1 MDEVVI
7 TGGGVVSPYGFG
19 YEPFIEGMYSGSV
32 VIGHNPWVPET
43 DEYFTWYAPV
53 PDVDLSDRLDPKI
66 IDGTDRFARWVLISV
81 HEALQRA
88 GLPDPPTLRTAVVIG
103 TSGGGTNSLQRA
115 QHLVSTQGP
124 QAVPRKLLI
133 QIWPNMAASQVSM
146 ELGLHG
152 PQLTVTSACASSI
165 DAIGLAARLIES
177 GQVDVAIAGG
187 SEGGN
192 GTNDDFVPATFYA
205 QRAYGM
211 TTFVPGRLEASL
223 PMDVR
228 RSGVVTGEGAG
239 IVILERESHAQA
251 RNARI
256 LCRVRGWGTV
266 ADGYHPSA
274 PEPSGT
280 WEAEAM
286 RQALLDAHCEP
297 ADINAILAH
306 ATGTPKGDG
315 AEIAAI
321 NQLHH
326 GRSTPLYVTSIKGH
340 IGHTGA
346 ASGVMALLVCLDTFE
361 NKRLPHTAGTVTPDP
376 AVEFELVM
384 HAPITLAPKRCQING
399 FGFGGQNA
407 SLVIEAPDGAGQ
419 CRVRSDS

>member
-19 YEPFIEGMYSGSV
+19 YEPFIDGLLSGSV
-32 VIGHNPWVPET
+32 VIGDNPWVPET

-88 GLPDPPTLRTAVVIG
+88 GLASPPTMRTAVVIG

-152 PQLTVTSACASSI
+152 PQLTICSACASSI

-187 SEGGN
+187 AEGGN
-192 GTNDDFVPATFYA
+192 GTNDDFVPSTFYA

-239 IVILERESHAQA
+239 IVILERKSHAQA

-256 LCRVRGWGTV
+256 LGRVRGWGTV

-274 PEPSGT
+274 PEPSGQ

-286 RQALLDAHCEP
+286 RQALLDAQCQP
-297 ADINAILAH
+297 ADIDAILAH

-321 NQLHH
+321 NLLHRE
-326 GRSTPLYVTSIKGH
+326 RSTPLHVTSIKGH

-346 ASGVMALLVCLDTFE
+346 ASGVMAVLVCLDTFE
-361 NKRLPHTAGTVTPDP
+361 NKRFPHTAGTVTPDP

-384 HAPITLAPKRCQING
+384 REPIALAPRRCQING

-407 SLVIEAPDGAGQ
+407 SIVIEAPEEAA
-419 CRVRSDS
+419 SAA

>member
-1 MDEVVI
+1 
-7 TGGGVVSPYGFG
+7 
-19 YEPFIEGMYSGSV
+19 
-32 VIGHNPWVPET
+32 
-43 DEYFTWYAPV
+43 
-53 PDVDLSDRLDPKI
+53 
-66 IDGTDRFARWVLISV
+66 
-81 HEALQRA
+81 
-88 GLPDPPTLRTAVVIG
+88 
-103 TSGGGTNSLQRA
+103 
-115 QHLVSTQGP
+115 
-124 QAVPRKLLI
+124 
-133 QIWPNMAASQVSM
+133 M

-152 PQLTVTSACASSI
+152 PQLTICSACASSI

-239 IVILERESHAQA
+239 IVILERKAHAQA

-256 LCRVRGWGTV
+256 LGRVRGWGTV

-274 PEPSGT
+274 PEPSGQ

-286 RQALLDAHCEP
+286 RQALLDADCQP
-297 ADINAILAH
+297 AGIDAILAH

-321 NQLHH
+321 NLLHH
-326 GRSTPLYVTSIKGH
+326 ERPTPLYVTSIKGH

-346 ASGVMALLVCLDTFE
+346 ASGVMAVLVGLDAFA
-361 NKRLPHTAGTVTPDP
+361 NKRLPHTAGTLNPDP

-384 HAPITLAPKRCQING
+384 REPIALAPKRCQING

-407 SLVIEAPDGAGQ
+407 SIVIEAPEEAEPAA
-419 CRVRSDS
+419 

>member
-19 YEPFIEGMYSGSV
+19 YEPFIDGLHSGSV
-32 VIGHNPWVPET
+32 AIGDNPWVPQT

-53 PDVDLSDRLDPKI
+53 PDIDLSDRLDPKI
-66 IDGTDRFARWVLISV
+66 IDGTDRFARWTLISV
-81 HEALQRA
+81 PEALQRA
-88 GLPDPPTLRTAVVIG
+88 GLPNPPVMRTAVVIG

-115 QHLVSTQGP
+115 QHLASTQGP

-146 ELGLHG
+146 ALGLHG

-239 IVILERESHAQA
+239 IVILERKAHAEA
-251 RNARI
+251 RHARI
-256 LCRVRGWGTV
+256 LGRVRGWGTV

-274 PEPSGT
+274 PEPSGK

-286 RQALLDAHCEP
+286 NQALLDARCQP
-297 ADINAILAH
+297 ADIDAILAH

-321 NQLHH
+321 NLLHH
-326 GRSTPLYVTSIKGH
+326 ERATPLHVTSIKGH

-346 ASGVMALLVCLDTFE
+346 ASGVMAVLVCLDTFA
-361 NKRLPHTAGTVTPDP
+361 NKRLPHTAGTVNPDP
-376 AVEFELVM
+376 AVEFDLVM
-384 HAPITLAPKRCQING
+384 HKPIALDPKRCQING

-407 SLVIEAPDGAGQ
+407 SIVIEAPEEPDQAA
-419 CRVRSDS
+419 

>member
-1 MDEVVI
+1 VDEVVI

-19 YEPFIEGMYSGSV
+19 YQPFIDGLHSGSV
-32 VIGHNPWVPET
+32 VIGDNPWVPPG

-53 PDVDLSDRLDPKI
+53 PDADLSDRLDPKI
-66 IDGTDRFARWVLISV
+66 IDGTDRFARWTLIAV

-88 GLPDPPTLRTAVVIG
+88 GLADPPPLRTAVVIG

-115 QHLVSTQGP
+115 QHLASTQGP
-124 QAVPRKLLI
+124 AAVPRKLLI
-133 QIWPNMAASQVSM
+133 QIWPNMAASQISM

-152 PQLTVTSACASSI
+152 PQLTICSACASSI
-165 DAIGLAARLIES
+165 DAIGLAARMIES

-187 SEGGN
+187 AEGGN

-223 PMDVR
+223 PMDVQ

-239 IVILERESHAQA
+239 IVILERKSHAEA

-256 LCRVRGWGTV
+256 LGRVRGWGTV

-274 PEPSGT
+274 PEPSGK

-286 RQALLDAHCEP
+286 RQAILDADCQP
-297 ADINAILAH
+297 DDIDAILAH

-321 NQLHH
+321 NLLHQD
-326 GRSTPLYVTSIKGH
+326 RSTPLYVTSIKGH

-346 ASGVMALLVCLDTFE
+346 ASGVMAVLVCLDTFA
-361 NKRLPHTAGTVTPDP
+361 NKRLPHTAGTVHPDP
-376 AVEFELVM
+376 AVAFDLVM
-384 HAPITLAPKRCQING
+384 KKPIALDVKRCQING

-407 SLVIEAPDGAGQ
+407 SLVIEAPAQ
-419 CRVRSDS
+419 AAPQQATSAT